1 MAYDPSNPYVVEAL
15 AKGIGEPW
23 IDNFLRNNPNDYHRL
38 LTAAG
43 VGSSAL
49 VLSQLSDAAQVQ
61 VRPATALVSTGGGFS
76 PASLFS
82 GGSPLLLVAVALAA
96 WFIYKKL

>member
-1 MAYDPSNPYVVEAL
+1 MANGYDASNPYVREAV
-15 AKGIGEPW
+15 AAGVGEPW
-23 IDNFLRNNPNDYHRL
+23 IASFLRGNPNDYHRI

-49 VLSQLSDAAQVQ
+49 TLPALAPTYQVQ
-61 VRPATALVSTGGGFS
+61 VRPETAGVSTLG
-76 PASLFS
+76 ASLFG
-82 GGSPLLLVAVALAA
+82 GGSPLLLVAVAAAA